1 MLDSNQNIFS
11 APLLCQQEVWK
22 PRGQSR
28 NQAMGCSGSGLS
40 CLSQICPLAEPLVSF
55 IKRDFKTFL
64 AGIFMSVKYVM
75 LNIKP
80 IAHRISAQY
89 IADGIFYS
97 VTFVI
102 NSCESPFIST

>member
-1 MLDSNQNIFS
+1 
-11 APLLCQQEVWK
+11 
-22 PRGQSR
+22 
-28 NQAMGCSGSGLS
+28 
-40 CLSQICPLAEPLVSF
+40 
-55 IKRDFKTFL
+55 
-64 AGIFMSVKYVM
+64 MSVKYVM

-102 NSCESPFIST
+102 NSCESPVIST